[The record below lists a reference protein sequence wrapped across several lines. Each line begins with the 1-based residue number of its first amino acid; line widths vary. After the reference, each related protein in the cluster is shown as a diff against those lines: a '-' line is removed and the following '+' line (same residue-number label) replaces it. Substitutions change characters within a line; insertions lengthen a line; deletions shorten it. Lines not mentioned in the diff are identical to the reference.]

1 MSIFTQRVHSLFL
14 FFFPAFAAG
23 SPGAPLI
30 SLSWPPGAGV
40 VDDLTCEVDGVSAVT
55 LALSASSAAEEGAWI
70 FEFIAVVR
78 MALSRSAVFMRFP
91 EAESLVLAV
100 AVAKDLVA

>member
-1 MSIFTQRVHSLFL
+1 M
-14 FFFPAFAAG
+14 
-23 SPGAPLI
+23 I